1 MPQVN
6 HHFNNPVFE
15 HSDKLNQKLV
25 QLHDQILVRIP
36 NIDRIACAIYEEKED
51 LLKTFI
57 NSTRNGEAINNYQCK
72 LSTSHE
78 LNLLAK
84 NSEYRVLSEISQT
97 IGVGTAHS
105 DWLLK
110 QGYRSSFT
118 VPMYDEG
125 GFLGFIFFD
134 SLQPSAFTTAVQRDL
149 ILYCNLINMLISNEL
164 AIVRIT
170 LASANM
176 ARDFANLRDFE
187 TGAHLERMARFSRM
201 IAKKIA
207 EKHQLSDETIEHI
220 FLFAPLHDIG
230 KIGIPDHVLLK
241 PGKLTSEEKRIMQT
255 HVQKGVAV
263 VQKIIGDFGLQ
274 KLSDSQILLNI
285 VRCHHEFLDGS
296 GYPQQLTESDIPIE
310 ARIVTVADIFDALI
324 SPRPY
329 KAAWSMEKAC
339 AELKRMVQVG
349 QLDAD
354 CVAALVEL
362 SHEFSEIAL
371 NFQDDVL
378 VEATPTIPQYSTL

>member
-6 HHFNNPVFE
+6 HHFEGPVLE
-15 HSDKLNQKLV
+15 QSHSLNQKLM
-25 QLHDQILVRIP
+25 QLHEQILDRVS
-36 NIDRIACAIYEEKED
+36 NIDRIACAIYEAKDD

-57 NSTRNGEAINNYQCK
+57 NSTRNGEAINNYECK
-72 LSTSHE
+72 LSTSYE

-84 NSEYRVLSEISQT
+84 NSEYRVLTEISQT
-97 IGVGTAHS
+97 IGKGTAHS

-118 VPMYDEG
+118 VPMYDNG
-125 GFLGFIFFD
+125 NFLGFIFFD
-134 SLQPSAFTTAVQRDL
+134 SLQPTAFNATVQRDL
-149 ILYCNLINMLISNEL
+149 ILFCNLINMLISNEF

-170 LASANM
+170 MASAHM

-187 TGAHLERMARFSRM
+187 TGAHLERMARYSRM

-230 KIGIPDHVLLK
+230 KIGIPDQILLK
-241 PGKLTSEEKRIMQT
+241 AGKLTGEEKLIMQS

-274 KLSDSQILLNI
+274 TLSDSQVLLNI
-285 VRCHHEFLDGS
+285 VQCHHEFLDGS
-296 GYPQQLTESDIPIE
+296 GYPQQLTARDIPIE

-329 KAAWSMEKAC
+329 KTAWSTAKAC
-339 AELKRMVQVG
+339 AELNRMVQVG

-354 CVAALVEL
+354 CVAALIAL
-362 SHEFSEIAL
+362 SEEFSEIAL
-371 NFQDDVL
+371 HFQDECL
-378 VEATPTIPQYSTL
+378 VKETSSLPQYSTL